1 MKLLIYTTNFWP
13 EIIGSGKYTGEFAEW
28 FTRRGHTVDIIAP
41 PPHYPQWRVA
51 DSYRNR
57 WWFTERFRGSRV
69 YRAPLYVPKTPNGSG
84 RILLELSFALTS
96 LPYWLLT
103 LFRRYDAVFAVC
115 PPLQVGIYPYLYSLI
130 RSVPFIFH
138 IQDLQVDIAVRLN
151 MISNSTLV
159 RLLSRVEAFLLTHS
173 TVVSSISEGMK
184 HNILQK
190 GVREKQY
197 FMLPNWVDLDFI
209 RPMSMADS
217 LRKMLGYTD
226 ADIIV
231 LYAGNMGEKQG
242 VELVIDAAEHLRE
255 QTNIKFLLCGE
266 GVARDRLQQSVA
278 GRQLECVRF
287 LPLQPYEQFPA
298 LLATADLH
306 LVVQKK
312 AASDVV
318 MPSKL
323 TSILAAGGASIVT
336 ADKNTSLAN
345 TIIDDKLG
353 WVIEPENAFAL
364 ARQIKES
371 VGGGQIKEYR
381 VNARRYAELFLSKD
395 AILQTFER
403 MLIDVSRAT

>member
-1 MKLLIYTTNFWP
+1 M
-13 EIIGSGKYTGEFAEW
+13 
-28 FTRRGHTVDIIAP
+28 
-41 PPHYPQWRVA
+41 
-51 DSYRNR
+51 
-57 WWFTERFRGSRV
+57 
-69 YRAPLYVPKTPNGSG
+69 
-84 RILLELSFALTS
+84 
-96 LPYWLLT
+96 
-103 LFRRYDAVFAVC
+103 
-115 PPLQVGIYPYLYSLI
+115 
-130 RSVPFIFH
+130 
-138 IQDLQVDIAVRLN
+138 DIAVRLN

-197 FMLPNWVDLDFI
+197 FMLPNWVDIDFI

-371 VGGGQIKEYR
+371 VGGRQIKEYR